1 MNYLLIAITAYLLN
15 AVSVTIDKILLV
27 KKLPNPA
34 LYVFYISVFSLSA
47 LLLAPFTN
55 FPNQSAFLISSAST
69 ILWTMGAY
77 FMFRAL
83 KSGEAAR
90 VIPIIGTLIPVILLF
105 MSALSGSVNLNEVW
119 AVIILVLGLL
129 FLIIPYLKGKF
140 SREELLLEL
149 VSAFLFANSYFLL
162 KSAYTNADFLSVF
175 VYSKI
180 ILIPIILS
188 ILTLPFLRKK
198 IFEHHSNQ
206 PKVNLYSK
214 TGILLFAGQFAGG
227 ASQMLLT
234 FAISLASPA
243 VINSIQG
250 IQYIFLFIISLVL
263 AKKFPQAFGEKF
275 TKLNITGKI
284 IGILLIFLGLWIL
297 SFAEIKQKEPV
308 FGVTFSSRYAQ
319 ELGLNPDEVL
329 DATLAELKPAVVRL
343 PIYWDQVELE
353 KGKYDF
359 TATDNF
365 MQRLNSTNTDVV
377 LVVGYKQPRWPE
389 CFQPLWSKSEQ
400 DSNFNQSVLDLVK
413 EEVTYFR
420 KYPNIKYWQV
430 ENEPFLDF
438 GICPNP
444 NFERVEQEIAIVR
457 SLDPRPI
464 LLTDSGELSSWFSI
478 MELSDVFGTTLY
490 RSVWNPW
497 FGIVEYPWPPMFY
510 TLKGQLIQFL
520 SGSAQ
525 KPLIIAELQAE
536 PWPAEEKSLGQISIA
551 DQQELFPNSQ
561 MKENIAYAKQTG
573 FSEAYLWGVE
583 WWYFMKINYDSS
595 YWTLAQNI
603 LQKKD
608 PTRF

>member
-1 MNYLLIAITAYLLN
+1 
-15 AVSVTIDKILLV
+15 
-27 KKLPNPA
+27 
-34 LYVFYISVFSLSA
+34 
-47 LLLAPFTN
+47 
-55 FPNQSAFLISSAST
+55 
-69 ILWTMGAY
+69 
-77 FMFRAL
+77 MFKAL

-90 VIPIIGTLIPVILLF
+90 VIPIIGTLIPVILLL

-119 AVIILVLGLL
+119 AVVILVLGLL
-129 FLIIPYLKGKF
+129 FLIIPNLKGKF
-140 SREELLLEL
+140 SREELLLEI
-149 VSAFLFANSYFLL
+149 VSALLFANSYFLL
-162 KSAYTNADFLSVF
+162 KSAYASADFLSVF

-180 ILIPIILS
+180 ILLPIILS
-188 ILTLPFLRKK
+188 IFIIPFLRRK

-206 PKVNLYSK
+206 PKVNLYSR
-214 TGILLFAGQFAGG
+214 TGLLLFAGQVAGG

-250 IQYIFLFIISLVL
+250 IQYVFLFVLTLVL
-263 AKKFPQAFGEKF
+263 AKRFPKAFGEKF
-275 TKLNITGKI
+275 SKLNIIGKI

-297 SFAEIKQKEPV
+297 SFSEVKHKDPV

-329 DATLAELKPAVVRL
+329 DATLAELKPKVVRL
-343 PIYWDQVELE
+343 PIYWDEVELE
-353 KGKYDF
+353 KRKYDF

-365 MQRLNSTNTDVV
+365 MQKLNGTNTDVV
-377 LVVGYKQPRWPE
+377 LVVGFKQPRWPE

-400 DSNFNQSVLDLVK
+400 DSDFNQSILDLVK

-444 NFERVEQEIAIVR
+444 NYERVEQEITIVR

-464 LLTDSGELSSWFSI
+464 LLTDSGELSSWYSI
-478 MELSDVFGTTLY
+478 MKLSDVFGTTLY

-497 FGIVEYPWPPMFY
+497 FGIVDYPWPPMFY
-510 TLKGQLIQFL
+510 TLKGQVIQFL
-520 SGSAQ
+520 SGSPE

-583 WWYFMKINYDSS
+583 WWYFMKINMDSS
-595 YWTLAQNI
+595 YWTLAQTT

>member
-1 MNYLLIAITAYLLN
+1 MNYLLIAISAYLLN

-129 FLIIPYLKGKF
+129 FLIIPYLKGRF
-140 SREELLLEL
+140 SREELLFEL
-149 VSAFLFANSYFLL
+149 VSALLFANSYFLL
-162 KSAYTNADFLSVF
+162 KSAYTSAEFLSVF

-180 ILIPIILS
+180 ILIPIILI
-188 ILTLPFLRKK
+188 ILIVPILRKR
-198 IFEHHSNQ
+198 IFEHHTHQ

-250 IQYIFLFIISLVL
+250 IQYVFLFILSLAL
-263 AKKFPQAFGEKF
+263 AKKFPKAFGEKF

-297 SFAEIKQKEPV
+297 SFSEIKQKEPV

-329 DATLAELKPAVVRL
+329 DATLTELKPQAVRL
-343 PIYWDQVELE
+343 PIYWDEVELE

-359 TATDNF
+359 SSTDNF
-365 MQRLNSTNTDVV
+365 MQKLNNANTDVV

-400 DSNFNQSVLDLVK
+400 DSDFNQSVLDLIR

-444 NFERVEQEIAIVR
+444 NYNRVNKEIALLR

-464 LLTDSGELSSWFSI
+464 LLTDSGELSSWYSV
-478 MELSDVFGTTLY
+478 MKLSDVFGTTLY
-490 RSVWNPW
+490 RNVWNPW
-497 FGIVEYPWPPMFY
+497 FGIVEYPWPPIFY

-520 SGSAQ
+520 SGSTE

-536 PWPAEEKSLGQISIA
+536 PWPAEEKSLGQISIK
-551 DQQELFPNSQ
+551 DQQKLFPSSQ
-561 MKENIAYAKQTG
+561 MKENITYAKQTG
-573 FSEAYLWGVE
+573 FSEAYLWGLE
-583 WWYFMKINYDSS
+583 WWYFMKKNYDST
-595 YWTLAQNI
+595 YWTMAQNI
-603 LQKKD
+603 LRQKD